1 MESRAHL
8 QSPACFAA
16 SRQGLSGTSSVDPR
30 SSMHTGPRWRPLR
43 AAPLVAPLVALAG
56 LVAVLLVAVPLLA
69 AALPLLVAALLP
81 VVLPVAAL
89 RPRLLVTLSAPALA
103 LAPAS

>member
-43 AAPLVAPLVALAG
+43 AAPLVALAG

-69 AALPLLVAALLP
+69 AVLLLLVAALLP

>member
-56 LVAVLLVAVPLLA
+56 LVAVLL

>member
-43 AAPLVAPLVALAG
+43 AAPLVAMAG

-69 AALPLLVAALLP
+69 AVLLLVAALLP

>member
-1 MESRAHL
+1 
-8 QSPACFAA
+8 
-16 SRQGLSGTSSVDPR
+16 
-30 SSMHTGPRWRPLR
+30 MHTGPRWRPLR
-43 AAPLVAPLVALAG
+43 AAPLVALAG

-69 AALPLLVAALLP
+69 AVLLLVAALLP

>member
-43 AAPLVAPLVALAG
+43 AAPLVALAG

-69 AALPLLVAALLP
+69 AVLLLVAALLP